1 MQIGK
6 CFIVKMKDYIS
17 NGIIISNGVTL
28 FFYKKFPLVWGR
40 I

>member
-17 NGIIISNGVTL
+17 NGIIINDDVTM
-28 FFYKKFPLVWGR
+28 FFVVNFLRYQAE
-40 I
+40 